1 MNVLATCLQK
11 LIEHIILQNLRSVN
25 NILQKI
31 NHFFTHA
38 MELYYQRQGAEMWA
52 TARYDSVL
60 HHKIY
65 YDDKVTMWHDLSQE
79 SWKYDSDKPCAS
91 SQVATLAAEVHHK
104 ALAKLRRQEAA
115 SVRRNLAEER
125 HREMM
130 MGMVWGCEFGTV
142 Y

>member
-11 LIEHIILQNLRSVN
+11 LIEHIILQNLKSVN
-25 NILQKI
+25 NILQKV

-52 TARYDSVL
+52 TARHDNIV

-79 SWKYDSDKPCAS
+79 SWKYDSDNSGVS
-91 SQVATLAAEVHHK
+91 SQVATLAAAVHHK
-104 ALAKLRRQEAA
+104 ALATLRRQDAA
-115 SVRRNLAEER
+115 SVRGDLAEER
-125 HREMM
+125 LREMM
-130 MGMVWGCEFGTV
+130 MGMVWACKFGTV

>member
-1 MNVLATCLQK
+1 
-11 LIEHIILQNLRSVN
+11 
-25 NILQKI
+25 
-31 NHFFTHA
+31 
-38 MELYYQRQGAEMWA
+38 
-52 TARYDSVL
+52 
-60 HHKIY
+60 
-65 YDDKVTMWHDLSQE
+65 
-79 SWKYDSDKPCAS
+79 
-91 SQVATLAAEVHHK
+91 VATLAAEVHHK

>member
-1 MNVLATCLQK
+1 
-11 LIEHIILQNLRSVN
+11 
-25 NILQKI
+25 
-31 NHFFTHA
+31 
-38 MELYYQRQGAEMWA
+38 MWSN
-52 TARYDSVL
+52 TPHDGIV

-65 YDDKVTMWHDLSQE
+65 HDDKMTMWHDLSQE

-130 MGMVWGCEFGTV
+130 MGMVWACKFGTV